1 MGKSL
6 RNILATFQLGL
17 LTLCFPGC
25 GQGRG
30 VVGWGRAGPRG
41 VWGWCGWNAHS
52 LSRAELFVESSN
64 PCPEGPL
71 LRVSKVKTNTQLVCK
86 TKTKTKKPSESWA

>member
-6 RNILATFQLGL
+6 RNLLATFQLGL

-30 VVGWGRAGPRG
+30 VVGWGRAGWELG
-41 VWGWCGWNAHS
+41 TAHS
-52 LSRAELFVESSN
+52 LSGAELFVESSN

-71 LRVSKVKTNTQLVCK
+71 LLVSKVETNTQLVCK
-86 TKTKTKKPSESWA
+86 KKQKQKPNKNWA